1 MRPGHRVDGPAI
13 AEADFTTIVIPPG
26 RTLTISEHGLG
37 LLETAQAA
45 SAEAATHTLETSRS

>member
-1 MRPGHRVDGPAI
+1 MDGPAI
-13 AEADFTTIVIPPG
+13 AEAEFTTIVIPPG

-45 SAEAATHTLETSRS
+45 PDGTGSHRILERPRS